1 MPEFPSPKTIL
12 LVSGRADSSPF
23 KTHMMPTEHLSQSMC
38 FRRAQTTSFWRRSR
52 VSGCGACREPGLY
65 VLPPLLP
72 GVLVFL
78 PSLFLVGAAGLH
90 LSSTWIFLFLWGE
103 ESLRASKKT
112 WNQLCQTFPNLHA
125 WKSFFHPPEH
135 WSISQPLKMRPL
147 STREAFLTNL
157 GSHDNYLPLCF
168 HHSLNLVGLII

>member
-1 MPEFPSPKTIL
+1 MPEFTAPKTTL

-23 KTHMMPTEHLSQSMC
+23 KTHMMPKNTSP
-38 FRRAQTTSFWRRSR
+38 RACASEGPRLHPFEDGLECLAVEPAGSLVCMSCHPSCPGNWSFSLLFSWLVVQPCAFQVPESSSFYGVRS
-52 VSGCGACREPGLY
+52 LK
-65 VLPPLLP
+65 
-72 GVLVFL
+72 
-78 PSLFLVGAAGLH
+78 
-90 LSSTWIFLFLWGE
+90 
-103 ESLRASKKT
+103 ASKRT
-112 WNQLCQTFPNLHA
+112 WNQLCQTFSNLHA